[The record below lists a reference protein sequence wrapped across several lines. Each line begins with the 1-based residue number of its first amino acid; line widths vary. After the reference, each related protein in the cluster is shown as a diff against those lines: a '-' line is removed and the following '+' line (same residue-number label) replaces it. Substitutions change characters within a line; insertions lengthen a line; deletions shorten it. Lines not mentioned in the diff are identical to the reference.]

1 MSRQYQIP
9 PDIKEKEKIIGGLFT
24 KTQFVFVVAAVIC
37 GLGFGYLAF
46 KFTSNAIVFF
56 ICLLIGAVPF
66 LPFSFITIRKM
77 GNIELAYFILKKVK
91 YNKSTKNYVNISEN
105 YQPIAFKGIDDEKQ
119 EGKVSKIW
127 NTFWS

>member
-66 LPFSFITIRKM
+66 LPFSFITIRKIKLSIVIP
-77 GNIELAYFILKKVK
+77 NAAKICLYLLFI
-91 YNKSTKNYVNISEN
+91 
-105 YQPIAFKGIDDEKQ
+105 
-119 EGKVSKIW
+119 KIL
-127 NTFWS
+127 WSLIIIL